1 MSRKKN
7 KSVNVVRLPFKRC
20 SEENPQTF
28 DEGVSIQL
36 FTNPPMEITKKCNYF
51 KILSENNE
59 DIYHIFK
66 DTDCIKL
73 LCCQTEKVFIIN
85 LDMWNN
91 CIDIF
96 YQMIEESC
104 KLNPQW
110 FSMCLD
116 SNLPENERMDYKGGF
131 ILMNNDLLNGGCE

>member
-1 MSRKKN
+1 MSKKKN
-7 KSVNVVRLPFKRC
+7 NLVNVVKIPFKRC

-36 FTNPPMEITKKCNYF
+36 FINPSMEITKKCNFF
-51 KILSENNE
+51 KVLSDNNE

-73 LCCQTEKVFIIN
+73 LCCQDEKVFKIN
-85 LDMWNN
+85 PDMWDN

-96 YQMIEESC
+96 YKMIEESVQ
-104 KLNPQW
+104 LNPHW
-110 FSMCLD
+110 FSMYLD
-116 SNLPENERMDYKGGF
+116 SNLPENERMDFKGGF